1 MASSLD
7 IYRRA
12 DEPSALATPSVDRC
26 SLTKRDKINS
36 EASQS
41 YAGRNLI
48 KLLGSNYIVI
58 LQCCINTGAFR
69 LSEHQRKPSAIGT
82 LAGSFDCQF

>member
-26 SLTKRDKINS
+26 SLTKRDKINI

-41 YAGRNLI
+41 YAGRKLI
-48 KLLGSNYIVI
+48 KLLGSNHIVI

-69 LSEHQRKPSAIGT
+69 LSEHQKKAHSYRDFG
-82 LAGSFDCQF
+82 G